1 MAPILKLILSA
12 SLATLATFTHAAP
25 AHAPPTHTDAC
36 GILGG
41 LNATAV
47 TYKHVVDCY
56 NAIPF
61 DNNQASTTLSS
72 MLTLFKD
79 FYVFTD
85 SALSPTATRPFSDD
99 PVDII
104 AKLENIGRIRYT
116 SDYQFHTDI
125 LNAVTSL
132 RDAHTAY
139 YIMCYQAYSFAQNLS
154 LYAPVVD
161 GKQIVRVFK
170 DNGQRKYDDC
180 TVNTIDG
187 QDALTYLKNYARDI
201 TGHSHDPNARLNFL
215 LATQDFDMAK
225 GIFIDKPGDFALRVT
240 VPEAPYVDYQL
251 QCPHLTQPFNLREE
265 WNILPQ
271 TEATFEDVNSYVT
284 NVCLTPTETAPATSS
299 KNDVK
304 DQILFKPIPQ
314 IIKRAE
320 REPETV
326 TPGHQYPGAEQ
337 LLAGNATIF
346 YHLKDRPDT
355 GVVVCHTF
363 HIEEEERDVMIEG
376 LKAFNRRNITN
387 IIVDLQGN
395 TGGYAHYAAFLADIL
410 FPSTH
415 HLPGDLPSDLR
426 VSKSVQEI
434 STQGYNNSRAGY
446 FDASTYINMNNGTSV
461 YQNNDLFDKPVTI
474 TRNGRTNLWTE
485 KAYAY
490 WTPAPAHYFTAA
502 TSFPW
507 SDKVNNIRV
516 LTDGLCGSACAMSV
530 YYFAHRYNVSAY
542 SIGGTHGEDLSMFS
556 FGGASV
562 VKLSDVQ
569 SWYKTS
575 NMTCPMAELPYRS
588 MVAFSWLE
596 MYGEGRT
603 MPLEYDAEL
612 YRPTYRLDYTPTN
625 ARSREVMWK
634 EVAAASWK

>member
-1 MAPILKLILSA
+1 MGLLVKLILSA
-12 SLATLATFTHAAP
+12 SLVTLATFTHAAL

-104 AKLENIGRIRYT
+104 AKMENIGRTRYT

-125 LNAVTSL
+125 RNAVTSL

-139 YIMCYQAYSFAQNLS
+139 DIGCYQAYVFAQKLS

-161 GKQIVRVFK
+161 GKQAN
-170 DNGQRKYDDC
+170 DGQRKYDDC

-201 TGHSHDPNARLNFL
+201 TGRSHDPNARLNFL

-251 QCPHLTQPFNLREE
+251 QCPHLTQPVNLREE
-265 WNILPQ
+265 WEIFPQ
-271 TEATFEDVNSYVT
+271 TEVAFEDVNSYVT
-284 NVCLTPTETAPATSS
+284 NVCLTPTETTPATSP

-320 REPETV
+320 RDPETV

-387 IIVDLQGN
+387 IIIDLQGN
-395 TGGYAHYAAFLADIL
+395 TGGYALYAAFLADIL

-415 HLPGDLPSDLR
+415 HLPGDLPSDIR

-434 STQGYNNSRAGY
+434 SAQGYNNSRSGY
-446 FDASTYINMNNGTSV
+446 FDASTYVNMSNGTSV
-461 YQNNDLFDKPVTI
+461 YRNNDLFDKPVTI
-474 TRNGRTNLWTE
+474 T
-485 KAYAY
+485 
-490 WTPAPAHYFTAA
+490 PHYFTAA

-516 LTDGLCGSACAMSV
+516 LTDGLCGSACAVSV
-530 YYFAHRYNVSAY
+530 YYFAHRYNVSTY

-562 VKLSDVQ
+562 VKLSDIQ

-634 EVAAASWK
+634 EVAAASWM

>member
-1 MAPILKLILSA
+1 
-12 SLATLATFTHAAP
+12 
-25 AHAPPTHTDAC
+25 
-36 GILGG
+36 
-41 LNATAV
+41 
-47 TYKHVVDCY
+47 
-56 NAIPF
+56 
-61 DNNQASTTLSS
+61 
-72 MLTLFKD
+72 
-79 FYVFTD
+79 
-85 SALSPTATRPFSDD
+85 
-99 PVDII
+99 
-104 AKLENIGRIRYT
+104 
-116 SDYQFHTDI
+116 
-125 LNAVTSL
+125 
-132 RDAHTAY
+132 
-139 YIMCYQAYSFAQNLS
+139 
-154 LYAPVVD
+154 
-161 GKQIVRVFK
+161 
-170 DNGQRKYDDC
+170 NGQRKYDDC

-187 QDALTYLKNYARDI
+187 QDALTYLKNYARDV

-215 LATQDFDMAK
+215 LATQDFDMTK

-251 QCPHLTQPFNLREE
+251 QCPHLTQPVNLREE
-265 WNILPQ
+265 WDIFPQ
-271 TEATFEDVNSYVT
+271 TEAAFEDVNSYVT
-284 NVCLTPTETAPATSS
+284 NVCLTPTETTSATSP

-320 REPETV
+320 RDPETV

-337 LLAGNATIF
+337 LLA
-346 YHLKDRPDT
+346 
-355 GVVVCHTF
+355 
-363 HIEEEERDVMIEG
+363 EERDVMIEG

-415 HLPGDLPSDLR
+415 HLPGDLVSDLR

-434 STQGYNNSRAGY
+434 SAQGYNNSRAGY
-446 FDASTYINMNNGTSV
+446 FDASTYINMSNGISV

-485 KAYAY
+485 KTYAY

-516 LTDGLCGSACAMSV
+516 LTDGLCGSACAMSA

-562 VKLSDVQ
+562 VQLSDVQ

-575 NMTCPMAELPYRS
+575 NVTCPMAELPYRS

-634 EVAAASWK
+634 EVAAASW